1 MGCCNGGE
9 INTGGW
15 RLVPEGK
22 LALEQ
27 PLTTEPVQAAPRA
40 PAQPRSHVWAWVVV
54 AVIVLYLGRR

>member
-1 MGCCNGGE
+1 VGCCNGGE

-15 RLVPEGK
+15 KLVQEGK

-27 PLTTEPVQAAPRA
+27 PLTTEPVPAMPRA
-40 PAQPRSHVWAWVVV
+40 PAPAHSHVWVWVVV